1 MKNILQYVFAAFC
14 IIFLVGSGMASRG
27 GGFYADR
34 QTGVYHV
41 DTHDE
46 AQSVDETNKVIFNT
60 PEEAEKAGYKP
71 CEICNPSGKKGM
83 Q

>member
-1 MKNILQYVFAAFC
+1 MKKIARYMFAAFF
-14 IIFLVGSGMASRG
+14 IILLAGSGMASRG

-34 QTGVYHV
+34 QTGIYHV

-46 AQSVDETNKVIFNT
+46 AQSVDETNRVTFNT
-60 PEEAEKAGYKP
+60 SEEAEKAGYKP
-71 CEICNPSGKKGM
+71 CEICNPFGKKGM